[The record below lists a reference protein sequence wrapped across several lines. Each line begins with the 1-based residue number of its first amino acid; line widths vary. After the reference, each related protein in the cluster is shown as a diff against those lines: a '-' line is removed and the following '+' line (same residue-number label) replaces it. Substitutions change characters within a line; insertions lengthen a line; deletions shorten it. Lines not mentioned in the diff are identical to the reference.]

1 LQTVDGSALTLKWDA
16 LNRLREAYRRSDSA
30 LVAVYL
36 YDAGGRRV
44 RKTVSN
50 GGVDDDSSLNGVTD
64 FYYSGWRVL
73 EEREP
78 DLELGTDTVIR
89 QTTYGNYLDEVW
101 TVDKREGGVT
111 VAQLN
116 DGSGG
121 ERLFSHANT
130 LYVERNGRTVTRCIH
145 WSV

>member
-1 LQTVDGSALTLKWDA
+1 MSSVFRTVIPRGPWEWGGNWDSGCRLQTVDGSALTLKWDA

-78 DLELGTDTVIR
+78 DL
-89 QTTYGNYLDEVW
+89 
-101 TVDKREGGVT
+101 
-111 VAQLN
+111 
-116 DGSGG
+116 G
-121 ERLFSHANT
+121 EEPTA
-130 LYVERNGRTVTRCIH
+130 
-145 WSV
+145 